1 MNIANIKDLFKY
13 KPSDS
18 YNFTLQPSSS
28 FSKISKGE
36 KEDKEKKIDA
46 SLDLN
51 LKYLKNKYNTLINS
65 DIVIREFSLTA
76 KNTRL

>member
-1 MNIANIKDLFKY
+1 MNIASVKDLFKY
-13 KPSDS
+13 KPTDS
-18 YNFTLQPSSS
+18 YNFTLMPSSN
-28 FSKISKGE
+28 FSKISKNE